1 MRTTLTLEKDVAARL
16 GQVARDRR
24 RPLKAIVNEA
34 LRAGL
39 AALEQPQAPRRQ
51 FRTTGFDL
59 GPSLVG
65 SLDNVEEV
73 LARVEGERHR

>member
-1 MRTTLTLEKDVAARL
+1 MRTTMTLEKDVAAKL
-16 GQVARDRR
+16 EQVARRR
-24 RPLKAIVNEA
+24 QQSFKAIVNEA

-39 AALEQPQAPRRQ
+39 AVLDRPAASRKP

-65 SLDNVEEV
+65 SLDDVEGV
-73 LARVEGERHR
+73 LARVEGESHR

>member
-1 MRTTLTLEKDVAARL
+1 MRTTLTLEPDVAARL
-16 GQVARDRR
+16 KAAMKSRR
-24 RPLKAIVNEA
+24 RSLKALVNEA

-39 AALEQPQAPRRQ
+39 AAVEKRPASRERYQ
-51 FRTTGFDL
+51 TTGFDL

-73 LARVEGERHR
+73 LARVEGERHK

>member
-1 MRTTLTLEKDVAARL
+1 MRTTLTLDDDVAAL
-16 GQVARDRR
+16 
-24 RPLKAIVNEA
+24 LKKAASREKASFKDVVNQA
-34 LRAGL
+34 LRRGL
-39 AALEQPQAPRRQ
+39 APLASGHRPAP

-73 LARVEGERHR
+73 LARVEGEHHR

>member
-1 MRTTLTLEKDVAARL
+1 MRTTFTLDDDVAARL
-16 GQVARDRR
+16 KAAAKDR
-24 RPLKAIVNEA
+24 PFKTVVNEA

-39 AALEQPQAPRRQ
+39 AALEKRAPARRPY
-51 FRTTGFDL
+51 RTRGFNL

-73 LARVEGERHR
+73 LARVEGEHHR

>member
-1 MRTTLTLEKDVAARL
+1 MRTTLTLENDVAALLARL
-16 GQVARDRR
+16 ARARR
-24 RPLKAIVNEA
+24 QSRKSLVNAA

-39 AALEQPQAPRRQ
+39 ATLDRPAQKAAA
-51 FRTTGFDL
+51 FHTTGFDL

-73 LARVEGERHR
+73 LARVEGEPHR